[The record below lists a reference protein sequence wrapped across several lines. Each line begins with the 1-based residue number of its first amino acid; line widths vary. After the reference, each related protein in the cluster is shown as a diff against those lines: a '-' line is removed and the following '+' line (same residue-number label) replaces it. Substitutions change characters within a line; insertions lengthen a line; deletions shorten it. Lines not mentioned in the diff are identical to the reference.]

1 MRPPPTLSRQVR
13 QDALRATPLFAR
25 LDPAEM
31 DGLLDL
37 VSERRVRRDETVIRR
52 GDPGGSLMVL
62 VQGRLRAGSGSA
74 DGREVVMGLLEPGQ
88 VFGEV
93 ALLDG
98 KPRSLD
104 VTAVVDSTVLVLER
118 RDFLPFLRAHPDLM
132 LRLIVLLCERLRRT
146 NLALEDATLADLP
159 VRLGRLL
166 LRLAEDYGTP
176 HGQGIRLRVRMSQKD
191 MSAQVAATR
200 ESVNRQ
206 LRQWRE
212 EGLVD
217 AADGQLVLP
226 RPDALR
232 ALVDAGA

>member
-1 MRPPPTLSRQVR
+1 MPVPSLSRRVR
-13 QDALRATPLFAR
+13 QDALRATWLFAQ
-25 LDPAEM
+25 LDPAE
-31 DGLLDL
+31 LDALSIL
-37 VSERRVRRDETVIRR
+37 VSERRVGRDETVIRR
-52 GDPGGSLMVL
+52 GASDCSLMVL
-62 VQGRLRAGSGSA
+62 VQGRLRAGSVSA
-74 DGREVVMGLLEPGQ
+74 EGREVVMTLFEPGH

-132 LRLIVLLCERLRRT
+132 LRLMVLLCARLRRT
-146 NLALEDATLADLP
+146 SLALEDAALAGLP
-159 VRLGRLL
+159 ARLGRLL
-166 LRLAEDYGTP
+166 LRLAEDYGIP
-176 HGQGIRLRVRMSQKD
+176 HGQGVRLRMRMSQKD

-226 RPDALR
+226 RPGALR
-232 ALVDAGA
+232 SLVEAGG